1 MRGGWVRTSMVRAR
15 QRCASWVVC
24 VSSATSSE
32 CGRGLFATTIE
43 EEDREKL
50 VVLCLGHQ
58 ARRCSRAMRPAAARP
73 CP

>member
-1 MRGGWVRTSMVRAR
+1 
-15 QRCASWVVC
+15 VVC

-50 VVLCLGHQ
+50 VVLCLGHK
-58 ARRCSRAMRPAAARP
+58 ARRGLQA
-73 CP
+73 